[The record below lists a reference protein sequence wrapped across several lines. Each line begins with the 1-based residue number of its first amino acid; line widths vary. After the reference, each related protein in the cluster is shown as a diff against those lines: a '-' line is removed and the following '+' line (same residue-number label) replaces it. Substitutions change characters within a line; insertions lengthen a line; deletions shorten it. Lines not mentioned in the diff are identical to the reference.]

1 MLSIPQMRTL
11 SWWCSRSYQ
20 WARHSEC
27 LDSPAWKHSPPSII
41 HVWEWSPHLR
51 SVSDLLHLGG
61 FFLSVECF
69 QSRSGK
75 CSDSYTEIHT
85 QKKLVPSCWR
95 FPSRTPKLKT
105 ASSIGNPFYKH
116 EGKLPSDSSIG
127 GLQLHIPAIF
137 VHAIW
142 KRLYILKNGLPVP
155 SIYLNGI
162 LHWRAKEN
170 HLYIQ
175 GLPKCWGQRWVMERT
190 NEWKRAK
197 KRIKD

>member
-1 MLSIPQMRTL
+1 MDQKQVPSPAFSVLCMWTQRTQGP
-11 SWWCSRSYQ
+11 SQEGTPSCCPFHRWGHWAGGAPRSHQ

-61 FFLSVECF
+61 FFLNVERF

-85 QKKLVPSCWR
+85 QKKLIPSCWR

-127 GLQLHIPAIF
+127 GLQLHIQPYLF
-137 VHAIW
+137 TP
-142 KRLYILKNGLPVP
+142 YGNDC
-155 SIYLNGI
+155 IYL
-162 LHWRAKEN
+162 K
-170 HLYIQ
+170 
-175 GLPKCWGQRWVMERT
+175 
-190 NEWKRAK
+190 
-197 KRIKD
+197 